1 MHALVLAVN
10 LAAAAGGAAA
20 AAELEPAFAQAAPG
34 GGASSAAS
42 APDAPSLGA
51 AAEQRRGLRVG
62 EWAAASG
69 VVVAGDVLLL
79 GAAAVGFVQAVPLG
93 SGAGSSSA
101 AGALFAAAA
110 LGYVFLPPA
119 LAVLGAR
126 LAGAPPERSGR
137 AYLYGFLV
145 RVAAMG
151 AMSLALRSS
160 EQLALATWLGSELV
174 LMPYVVA
181 STLGNVPVSA
191 PAAPL
196 ALALPVR
203 DPALAR

>member
-34 GGASSAAS
+34 GGAPSAAS

-69 VVVAGDVLLL
+69 VVFAGDAVLL
-79 GAAAVGFVQAVPLG
+79 GAAAVGFAHAFPLS
-93 SGAGSSSA
+93 SGASSSA
-101 AGALFAAAA
+101 GADLLFVAAMA
-110 LGYVFLPPA
+110 GYVFLPPA

-126 LAGAPPERSGR
+126 VAGAPAERGGR

-145 RVAAMG
+145 RVAAAG
-151 AMSLALRSS
+151 AMSLASRSS
-160 EQLALATWLGSELV
+160 AQLAVATWFGSELV

-191 PAAPL
+191 AAAPL